1 MSRRTWRVPTF
12 GRCYVIGGRRVVD
25 RSGWRMKPTSD
36 TLGRIAGAPNAL
48 NDIERAAIT
57 ALLEAMRRRRSEA
70 GDYRAEFRL
79 TITNRV
85 RVSYTVMASDVA
97 ILPGV

>member
-1 MSRRTWRVPTF
+1 
-12 GRCYVIGGRRVVD
+12 
-25 RSGWRMKPTSD
+25 
-36 TLGRIAGAPNAL
+36 
-48 NDIERAAIT
+48 
-57 ALLEAMRRRRSEA
+57 MRRRRSEA